1 MARGRGASRLRFRLV
16 PTVLLTLAII
26 VLPTVVYAWG
36 RSSSS
41 FTIDKVVVSG
51 SKRVPEE
58 RLQRLLRRDYIGRN
72 LFTVTSADVRKTF
85 GRVSYVAAVSV
96 DRDFPATLRV
106 RVEEHIP
113 VASVLAGNRW
123 YAVSTEGFV
132 IRSIGVAERDAA
144 TTGESAAGDGAAGG
158 VPEADGEVGAGSPA
172 ASPSPEPSP
181 SAAADGAAALDDG
194 AIDADAEVQTADELA
209 ELREG
214 PPGSG
219 RSMPRLAAAGVVT
232 AGRELGDPD
241 ARLAVA
247 VVAGMP
253 QTLRERVA
261 VAVAENGWVTLRFS
275 DGLEAVWGSGER
287 SLAKGKAMRL
297 VLEEYE
303 KKAVRCTYI
312 DVSAPDR
319 VLARPVLE

>member
-181 SAAADGAAALDDG
+181 RCRPPTNWPSCGRGRPAQVAACHGW
-194 AIDADAEVQTADELA
+194 
-209 ELREG
+209 R
-214 PPGSG
+214 
-219 RSMPRLAAAGVVT
+219 PRA
-232 AGRELGDPD
+232 
-241 ARLAVA
+241 
-247 VVAGMP
+247 
-253 QTLRERVA
+253 
-261 VAVAENGWVTLRFS
+261 W
-275 DGLEAVWGSGER
+275 
-287 SLAKGKAMRL
+287 
-297 VLEEYE
+297 
-303 KKAVRCTYI
+303 
-312 DVSAPDR
+312 
-319 VLARPVLE
+319 